1 MKKKYPE
8 IQDEQQMASEPLAAY
23 DIHHRTPIIPTTESY
38 EGEIMANTVA
48 ADEYFDE
55 LMLSSRVHR
64 AEKGEERTISN
75 SEVFNSI
82 RTKYGF

>member
-23 DIHHRTPIIPTTESY
+23 DIHHRTPVIPTTESR
-38 EGEIMANTVA
+38 EGEIIANTVSV
-48 ADEYFDE
+48 DE
-55 LMLSSRVHR
+55 LMLSLRVHR
-64 AEKGEERTISN
+64 AEMGKERTISN

>member
-23 DIHHRTPIIPTTESY
+23 DIHHRTPVIPTTESR
-38 EGEIMANTVA
+38 EGEIIANTVSV
-48 ADEYFDE
+48 DE

-64 AEKGEERTISN
+64 AEMGEERTFSN

>member
-8 IQDEQQMASEPLAAY
+8 MQDNQQMASEPLAAY
-23 DIHHRTPIIPTTESY
+23 DIHHRTPVIPTTESR
-38 EGEIMANTVA
+38 EGEIIANTVSV
-48 ADEYFDE
+48 DE

-64 AEKGEERTISN
+64 AEMGEERTISN

>member
-23 DIHHRTPIIPTTESY
+23 DIHHRTPIIPTTESR
-38 EGEIMANTVA
+38 EGEIMANTVSV
-48 ADEYFDE
+48 DE

-64 AEKGEERTISN
+64 AEMGEERTISN

>member
-23 DIHHRTPIIPTTESY
+23 DIHHRTPVIPTTESR
-38 EGEIMANTVA
+38 EGEIIADTVSV
-48 ADEYFDE
+48 DE

-64 AEKGEERTISN
+64 AEMGEERTISN

>member
-23 DIHHRTPIIPTTESY
+23 DIHHRTPIMPTTESR
-38 EGEIMANTVA
+38 EGEIIANTVSV
-48 ADEYFDE
+48 DE

-64 AEKGEERTISN
+64 AEMGEERTISN

>member
-23 DIHHRTPIIPTTESY
+23 DIHHRTPVIPTTESR
-38 EGEIMANTVA
+38 EGEIIADTVSV
-48 ADEYFDE
+48 DE

-64 AEKGEERTISN
+64 AEMGEERTISN

-82 RTKYGF
+82 RTKYGL

>member
-1 MKKKYPE
+1 MKKEYPE

-23 DIHHRTPIIPTTESY
+23 DIHHRTPVIPTTESR
-38 EGEIMANTVA
+38 EGEIIANTVSV
-48 ADEYFDE
+48 DE

-64 AEKGEERTISN
+64 AEMGEERTISN

>member
-1 MKKKYPE
+1 
-8 IQDEQQMASEPLAAY
+8 MASEPLAAY
-23 DIHHRTPIIPTTESY
+23 DIHHRTPVIPTTESR
-38 EGEIMANTVA
+38 EGEIIANTVSV
-48 ADEYFDE
+48 DE

-64 AEKGEERTISN
+64 AEMGEERTISN

>member
-23 DIHHRTPIIPTTESY
+23 DTHHRTPIIPTTESR
-38 EGEIMANTVA
+38 EGEIMANTVSV
-48 ADEYFDE
+48 DE

-64 AEKGEERTISN
+64 AEMGEERTISN

>member
-8 IQDEQQMASEPLAAY
+8 IQDDQQMASEPLAAY
-23 DIHHRTPIIPTTESY
+23 DIHHRTPVIPTTESR
-38 EGEIMANTVA
+38 EGEIIANTVSV
-48 ADEYFDE
+48 DE

-64 AEKGEERTISN
+64 AEMGEERTISN

>member
-1 MKKKYPE
+1 MTKKYPE

-23 DIHHRTPIIPTTESY
+23 DIHHRTPVIPTTESR
-38 EGEIMANTVA
+38 EGEIIANTVSV
-48 ADEYFDE
+48 DE

-64 AEKGEERTISN
+64 AEMGKERTISN

>member
-8 IQDEQQMASEPLAAY
+8 IQDNQQMASEPLAAY
-23 DIHHRTPIIPTTESY
+23 DIHHRTPVIPTTESR
-38 EGEIMANTVA
+38 EGEIIANTVSV
-48 ADEYFDE
+48 DE

-64 AEKGEERTISN
+64 AEMGKERTISN

>member
-8 IQDEQQMASEPLAAY
+8 MQDEKQMASEPLAAY
-23 DIHHRTPIIPTTESY
+23 DIHHRTPVIPTTESR
-38 EGEIMANTVA
+38 EGEIIANTVSV
-48 ADEYFDE
+48 DE

-64 AEKGEERTISN
+64 AEMGEERTISN

>member
-23 DIHHRTPIIPTTESY
+23 DIHHRTPVIPTIESR
-38 EGEIMANTVA
+38 EGEIIANTVSV
-48 ADEYFDE
+48 DE

>member
-1 MKKKYPE
+1 MKKKYTE

-23 DIHHRTPIIPTTESY
+23 DIHHRTPVIPTTESR
-38 EGEIMANTVA
+38 EGEIIANTVSV
-48 ADEYFDE
+48 DE

-64 AEKGEERTISN
+64 AEMGEERTISN

>member
-8 IQDEQQMASEPLAAY
+8 IQDEQHMASEPLAAY
-23 DIHHRTPIIPTTESY
+23 DIHHRTPVIPTPESR
-38 EGEIMANTVA
+38 EGEIIANTVSV
-48 ADEYFDE
+48 DE

-64 AEKGEERTISN
+64 AEMGEERTISN

>member
-23 DIHHRTPIIPTTESY
+23 DIHHRTPVIPTTESR
-38 EGEIMANTVA
+38 EGEIIANTVSV
-48 ADEYFDE
+48 DE

>member
-23 DIHHRTPIIPTTESY
+23 DIHHRTPVIPTTESR
-38 EGEIMANTVA
+38 EGEIIANTVSV
-48 ADEYFDE
+48 DE
-55 LMLSSRVHR
+55 LMLSSRVQR
-64 AEKGEERTISN
+64 AEMGEERTISN

>member
-23 DIHHRTPIIPTTESY
+23 DIHHRTPVIPTTESR
-38 EGEIMANTVA
+38 EGEIIADTVSV
-48 ADEYFDE
+48 DE

-64 AEKGEERTISN
+64 AEMGKERTISN

>member
-23 DIHHRTPIIPTTESY
+23 DIHHRTPIIPTTESR
-38 EGEIMANTVA
+38 EGEIIANTVSV
-48 ADEYFDE
+48 DE

>member
-23 DIHHRTPIIPTTESY
+23 DIHHRTPVIPTTESR
-38 EGEIMANTVA
+38 EGEIIANTVSV
-48 ADEYFDE
+48 DE

-64 AEKGEERTISN
+64 AEMGKERTISS

>member
-23 DIHHRTPIIPTTESY
+23 DIHHRTPVIPTTESR
-38 EGEIMANTVA
+38 EGEIIANTVSV
-48 ADEYFDE
+48 DE

-64 AEKGEERTISN
+64 AEMGEERTISN
-75 SEVFNSI
+75 SDVFNSI

>member
-23 DIHHRTPIIPTTESY
+23 DIHHRTPIIPTTESR
-38 EGEIMANTVA
+38 EGEIIANTVSV
-48 ADEYFDE
+48 DE

-64 AEKGEERTISN
+64 AEMGEERTISN

>member
-8 IQDEQQMASEPLAAY
+8 IQDEQQVASEPLAAY
-23 DIHHRTPIIPTTESY
+23 DIHHRTPVIPTTESR
-38 EGEIMANTVA
+38 EGEIIANTVSV
-48 ADEYFDE
+48 DE

-64 AEKGEERTISN
+64 AEMGEERTISN

>member
-23 DIHHRTPIIPTTESY
+23 DIHHRTPVIPTTESR
-38 EGEIMANTVA
+38 EGEIIANTVSV
-48 ADEYFDE
+48 DE

-64 AEKGEERTISN
+64 AEMGKERTISN

>member
-23 DIHHRTPIIPTTESY
+23 DIHHRTPIIPMTESR
-38 EGEIMANTVA
+38 EGEIIANTVSV
-48 ADEYFDE
+48 DE

-64 AEKGEERTISN
+64 AEMGKERTISN

>member
-23 DIHHRTPIIPTTESY
+23 DIHHRTPVIPSTESR
-38 EGEIMANTVA
+38 EGEIIANTVSV
-48 ADEYFDE
+48 DE

-64 AEKGEERTISN
+64 AEMGKERTISN

>member
-8 IQDEQQMASEPLAAY
+8 IQDEQQVASEPLAAY
-23 DIHHRTPIIPTTESY
+23 DIHHRTPVIPTTESR
-38 EGEIMANTVA
+38 EGEIIANTVSV
-48 ADEYFDE
+48 DE

>member
-23 DIHHRTPIIPTTESY
+23 DIHHRTPVIPTTESR
-38 EGEIMANTVA
+38 EGEIIASTVSV
-48 ADEYFDE
+48 DE

-64 AEKGEERTISN
+64 AEMGEERTISN

>member
-23 DIHHRTPIIPTTESY
+23 DIHHRTPVIPTTESR
-38 EGEIMANTVA
+38 EGEIIANTVSV
-48 ADEYFDE
+48 DE

-64 AEKGEERTISN
+64 AEMGEERTISN

>member
-23 DIHHRTPIIPTTESY
+23 DIHHRTPVIPTTESR
-38 EGEIMANTVA
+38 EGEIIANTVSV
-48 ADEYFDE
+48 DE
-55 LMLSSRVHR
+55 LMLSLRVHR
-64 AEKGEERTISN
+64 AEMGEERTISN

>member
-23 DIHHRTPIIPTTESY
+23 DIHHRTPIIPTTESR
-38 EGEIMANTVA
+38 EGEIIANTVSV
-48 ADEYFDE
+48 DE

-64 AEKGEERTISN
+64 AEMGKERTISN